1 MPQVVVTI
9 DDKTYRMACGDGEEA
24 HLTELAKEV
33 DRKIAGLRD
42 SFGQIGDLRLTV
54 MAAIMAT
61 DELAEARRRIAE
73 LESGIAANVAQSG
86 ENEDSLKAERARFV
100 ETLNEAAASLERIG
114 THLAEN

>member
-73 LESGIAANVAQSG
+73 LESGIAANAAQSG
-86 ENEDSLKAERARFV
+86 DRLLLGPEDRVLFKRNLDKE
-100 ETLNEAAASLERIG
+100 EAAA
-114 THLAEN
+114 AD

>member
-24 HLTELAKEV
+24 HLTSLAKEV
-33 DRKIAGLRD
+33 DRKIAGLRGN
-42 SFGQIGDLRLTV
+42 FGQIGDLRLTV

-61 DELAEARRRIAE
+61 DELTEARRRIAE
-73 LESGIAANVAQSG
+73 LESG
-86 ENEDSLKAERARFV
+86 LAERAAQTGQSEDSFRVERSRFV

-114 THLAEN
+114 AHLAEG

>member
-24 HLTELAKEV
+24 HLTALAKEV
-33 DRKIAGLRD
+33 DRKIARLRE

-61 DELAEARRRIAE
+61 DELAEARRRISE
-73 LESGIAANVAQSG
+73 LESGLAANDAQTDEAKDG
-86 ENEDSLKAERARFV
+86 FRAERARFV
-100 ETLNEAAASLERIG
+100 ETLNQAAASLERIG
-114 THLAEN
+114 SHLADG